1 MQNKEKETT
10 IKFNNKEFRAIPGY
24 EGYYVSEDAEVYS
37 SKHLRLLKPT
47 EGPSGRCDYKTLTIS
62 AVKGHGTRVCLHK
75 LVALAWCDL
84 PEGYDIK
91 DVLGAYISRTLVVD
105 HIDGNKLNNNA
116 SNLRWCTPF
125 ENINFDNY
133 DKELRNQKL
142 KGNKNAVGRKN
153 ANNLNMR
160 KRYIYI
166 LDGEEYSIKELILK
180 LNCSKSKITESF
192 RKNLG
197 LVRVGRLTRKE
208 VK

>member
-1 MQNKEKETT
+1 METKFENKT
-10 IKFNNKEFRAIPGY
+10 ILFNNKEFRAIPGY
-24 EGYYVSEDAEVYS
+24 EGYYISDDAEVYS
-37 SKHLRLLKPT
+37 SKTRKLLKAWDSPR
-47 EGPSGRCDYKTLTIS
+47 GAFVYKTVVLSPT
-62 AVKGHGTRVCLHK
+62 KGHITTVCLHK

-105 HIDGNKLNNNA
+105 HKDGNKLNNNA

-125 ENINFDNY
+125 ENVNFDNY
-133 DKELRNQKL
+133 DKVLRKERL
-142 KGNKNAVGRKN
+142 KGNTNAKGRRN
-153 ANNLNMR
+153 IDSSER

-166 LDGEEYSIKELILK
+166 LDGEEYSIRELITK

-197 LVRVGRLTRKE
+197 LVRSGRLTRKE
-208 VK
+208 IK

>member
-1 MQNKEKETT
+1 MDNKFENKTVL
-10 IKFNNKEFRAIPGY
+10 FNGKEFRAIPGY
-24 EGYYVSEDAEVYS
+24 EGYYVSADAEVYS
-37 SKHLRLLKPT
+37 SKTTKLLKVWDSPR
-47 EGPSGRCDYKTLTIS
+47 GAYVYKTVVIS
-62 AVKGHGTRVCLHK
+62 TCKNHTTTVGLHK

-116 SNLRWCTPF
+116 SNLRWCTPL
-125 ENINFDNY
+125 ENVNFNNY
-133 DKELRNQKL
+133 TKEPGREKLR
-142 KGNKNAVGRKN
+142 GNKNAKGRRN
-153 ANNLNMR
+153 IDSSER
-160 KRYIYI
+160 KRYVYI
-166 LDGEEYSIKELILK
+166 LDGEEYSIGKLIAK

>member
-1 MQNKEKETT
+1 MQDKKEKQT
-10 IKFNNKEFRAIPGY
+10 IKLNNKEFRGIPGY
-24 EGYYVSEDAEVYS
+24 EGYYISEDAEVYS
-37 SKHLRLLKPT
+37 SKTTKLLKAWDSPR
-47 EGPSGRCDYKTLTIS
+47 GAYVYKTVVLSTCKNHTTT
-62 AVKGHGTRVCLHK
+62 VGLHK

-91 DVLGAYISRTLVVD
+91 DVLGSYISRTLVVD

-125 ENINFDNY
+125 ENVNFDNY
-133 DKELRNQKL
+133 DKEPAREKMRGNTNAKGRRNIDSSE
-142 KGNKNAVGRKN
+142 
-153 ANNLNMR
+153 R

-166 LDGEEYSIKELILK
+166 LDGEEYSIKELISK

>member
-24 EGYYVSEDAEVYS
+24 DGYYVSADAEVYS
-37 SKHLRLLKPT
+37 SKTTKLLKVWDSPR
-47 EGPSGRCDYKTLTIS
+47 GAYVYKTVVIS
-62 AVKGHGTRVCLHK
+62 TCKNHTTTVGLHK

-84 PEGYDIK
+84 PENYEIK

-105 HIDGNKLNNNA
+105 HKDGNKLNNNA

-125 ENINFDNY
+125 ENVNFNNY
-133 DKELRNQKL
+133 TKEPAREKLR
-142 KGNKNAVGRKN
+142 GNKNALGRKN
-153 ANNLNMR
+153 SDNSTVG

-166 LDGEEYSIKELILK
+166 LDNEEYSIRELMTK

-192 RKNLG
+192 RRNLG
-197 LVRVGRLTRKE
+197 LVRAGKLTRKE